1 MKGKSVPPPMGAYIL
16 KKGLNMYMRTAVA
29 LISLVCLAAL
39 PARGQFNIGGH
50 PRVNPDDFLITTFA
64 DKLNYPVGMVELE
77 DGSILV
83 AVANGGSF
91 FGSTSGQILRLVD
104 EDDDGVADS
113 RTVIEDNLTIGGPST
128 LRKIDDLLF
137 VTGQTKPI
145 AILRL
150 GPAPDYPL
158 TELGRINIDDGS
170 SWMHPN
176 SALAVRR
183 NGDTYELYFP
193 LGSKANFAKT
203 TQTRRLTSNIGLSA
217 DLAGDAIHRLTF
229 SYDGETIT
237 GLDLTQIAT
246 GLRSA
251 SGLAFHP
258 KTGDLYFEDNGIDGL
273 EQAIEAHSAD
283 EINTI
288 PADQLGGDIDD
299 FGFPDHFIAYRT
311 GEFVGGG
318 ATPPVVAF
326 TPLPNPADGSESE
339 GPNDIAFAP
348 PGFPQGLNDGLFVG
362 FHGQFSKGGLSN
374 EENPLVYVD
383 LNSGEYFHFIG
394 NEEPLVGHLDGLLAT
409 RDRLYV
415 ADISGH
421 GGFGS
426 SAKDSGAI
434 YRIRYVGKSTAVH
447 TLAAESPERFAL
459 ENAFPNPFNPS
470 TTIRF
475 SVPPTSALLSAQ
487 LVVYDL
493 VGQRVKVLMDQAL
506 GTGIYTATWDGTDA
520 NGQAVASG
528 TYIYRLRLGDQF
540 IESGR
545 VTLIK

>member
-1 MKGKSVPPPMGAYIL
+1 
-16 KKGLNMYMRTAVA
+16 MYRSAVIA
-29 LISLVCLAAL
+29 LIALFCLAAL
-39 PARGQFNIGGH
+39 PARAQFAIGGH
-50 PRVNPDDFLITTFA
+50 PRVNPDDFVLTTFA
-64 DKLNYPVGMVELE
+64 DNLNYPVGMVELE

-83 AVANGGSF
+83 AIANGGSF

-113 RTVIEDNLTIGGPST
+113 RTVIEDNLTIGGPT
-128 LRKIDDLLF
+128 ALKKIDDLLF
-137 VTGQTKPI
+137 VTGQAKPI

-150 GPAPDYPL
+150 GPAPEYAL

-176 SALAVRR
+176 SALVVRR
-183 NGDTYELYFP
+183 SGDNYELYFP

-217 DLAGDAIHRLTF
+217 DLAGDAIHRVTF
-229 SYDGETIT
+229 AYDGDTIT
-237 GLDLTQIAT
+237 GLDVTQIAT

-273 EQAIEAHSAD
+273 ERAIEAHSAD

-288 PADQLGGDIDD
+288 PVDQLGGEIDD

-348 PGFPQGLNDGLFVG
+348 PGFPDGLNNGLFVG

-374 EENPLVYVD
+374 EENPLVYAD
-383 LNSGEYFHFIG
+383 LDTGEYFHFVS
-394 NEEPLVGHLDGLLAT
+394 NEEPLVGHLDGLLAS

-426 SAKDSGAI
+426 SAKNSGAI
-434 YRIRYVGKSTAVH
+434 YRIRYVGKPTVVH
-447 TLAAESPERFAL
+447 RLSAENPERFAL
-459 ENAFPNPFNPS
+459 ESAFPNPFNPT

-475 SVPPTSALLSAQ
+475 TVPATSALISAQ

-493 VGQRVKVLMDQAL
+493 VGQRIKTLMDQTV
-506 GTGIYTATWDGTDA
+506 GTGLYAATWNGTDA
-520 NGQAVASG
+520 NGQRVASG
-528 TYIYRLRLGDQF
+528 TYVYRLRIGNQF
-540 IESGR
+540 MESGR